1 MTHNLTGKKKSL
13 WKWLFFALLAF
24 NLAFVGVIGVR
35 IFWPTTTSQSQ
46 FIETKETIKIGN
58 LTTNRKE
65 FNQAAA
71 SYLKDYTQSSQY
83 RFYATAS
90 QMVFE
95 GSYTFLGY
103 NIPLTCY
110 FDPQVTSSGA
120 IRLKMT
126 SFSVGTLSLPSSE
139 ILKYLKGHVN
149 LPEFVDID
157 TKAETITLQLE
168 NMASS
173 ATANTF
179 LKAESLDLANDKI
192 SFSIYKKNN

>member
-1 MTHNLTGKKKSL
+1 MTHNLTGKKKSI
-13 WKWLFFALLAF
+13 WKWLFFALLAL
-24 NLAFVGVIGVR
+24 NIAFVGVIAVR
-35 IFWPTTTSQSQ
+35 VFWPTTASQSKV
-46 FIETKETIKIGN
+46 IDTNETVKIGN
-58 LTTNRKE
+58 LTTSRKE

-83 RFYATAS
+83 RFYATSS
-90 QMVFE
+90 QMIFE

-110 FDPQVTSSGA
+110 FDPQITSSGA
-120 IRLKMT
+120 IRMKMT

-139 ILKYLKGHVN
+139 ILKYLKGHVK
-149 LPEFVDID
+149 LPDFVDID
-157 TKAETITLQLE
+157 TKSETITLQLE

-173 ATANTF
+173 STANTF
-179 LKAESLDLANDKI
+179 LKAESLDLAKDKI

>member
-1 MTHNLTGKKKSL
+1 MTHNQTGKKHVI
-13 WKWLFFALLAF
+13 WKWLFFVLLAL
-24 NLAFVGVIGVR
+24 NLAFVGVVGVR
-35 IFWPTTTSQSQ
+35 IFWPTTVSQSEQ
-46 FIETKETIKIGN
+46 VDTTGAVKIGT
-58 LTTNRKE
+58 LTTSRKE

-71 SYLKDYTQSSQY
+71 SYLKDYTKSSQY
-83 RFYATAS
+83 RFYATSS

-103 NIPLTCY
+103 KIPLTCY
-110 FDPQVTSSGA
+110 FDPQVTSSGS

-139 ILKYLKGHVN
+139 ILKYLKGHVD
-149 LPEFVDID
+149 LPQFVSIDID
-157 TKAETITLQLE
+157 SETITLQLE

-179 LKAESLDLANDKI
+179 LKAENLDLAQDKI
-192 SFSIYKKNN
+192 SFSIYKKND